1 MDLLYNKISYSMGS
15 KLGKT
20 NNKSFAEEKNNHKC
34 GCYIRRPETVG
45 V

>member
-1 MDLLYNKISYSMGS
+1 MGS